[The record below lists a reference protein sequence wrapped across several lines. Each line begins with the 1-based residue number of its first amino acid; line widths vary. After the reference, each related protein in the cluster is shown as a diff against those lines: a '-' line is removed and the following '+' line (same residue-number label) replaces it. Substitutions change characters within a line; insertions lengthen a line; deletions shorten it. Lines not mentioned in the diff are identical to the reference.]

1 RQAEDDHLLVRRV
14 LHSRVRARA
23 VCLLPEGYGPR
34 LARPGRYPMSD
45 YTARQQT
52 VDGIETVQLADA
64 VHKMEL
70 EIVPGVG
77 NMAYKWNVGGRNY
90 LYFPY
95 AGLAAFAARPRLC
108 GV

>member
-1 RQAEDDHLLVRRV
+1 
-14 LHSRVRARA
+14 
-23 VCLLPEGYGPR
+23 
-34 LARPGRYPMSD
+34 MSD

-64 VHKMEL
+64 AHKMEL

-108 GV
+108 GVPFLGPWANRLDGDAIGPTASATS